1 MGTFSIFDHTA
12 DVGLE
17 VRAESLEDLLAT
29 AARATFDQMLEDWP
43 DRVDAQQEVRA
54 VSQPGLEGD
63 LGELLVVWL
72 QELLYR
78 FDTERLV
85 PLRYEFLSA
94 GPREVRADVGFGR
107 FEDGRHRTRLEVKA
121 VTYHEL
127 QVRREADGMWSA
139 RFILD
144 V

>member
-1 MGTFSIFDHTA
+1 MGTFTIFDHTA

-17 VRAESLEDLLAT
+17 VRADTLADLLAT

-43 DRVDAQQEVRA
+43 AEVEMMREVRA
-54 VSQPGLEGD
+54 APDPGLKGD

-72 QELLYR
+72 QELL
-78 FDTERLV
+78 FCFETERRV
-85 PLRYEFLSA
+85 PLTYAFDIA
-94 GPREVRADVGFGR
+94 GPDEVRAEVGFGQ
-107 FEDGRHRTRLEVKA
+107 FVAGRHRTRLEIKA

-127 QVRREADGMWSA
+127 RVEQRADGTWLA